1 MINLIVMAW
10 IYDIG
15 VAKYFSTSQMQ
26 KNATEFYNYFI
37 NKGATLQAIC
47 GMLGNIQ

>member
-1 MINLIVMAW
+1 MAW

-26 KNATEFYNYFI
+26 NNATEFYNYFI
-37 NKGATLQAIC
+37 NKGATLEAIC
-47 GMLGNIQ
+47 GMLGNIQREST